1 MDAFRL
7 ILALHAP
14 VILPEFV
21 PRLDTLLHEATCRLR
36 QDWTTEHELPLTFD
50 QELGLYRC
58 SQLIMATT
66 PETSIWPVRYSRPT
80 DGRGLERA
88 TVTNPPKRLM
98 TNGGAFIEKLT
109 QYDAYWPP
117 YVVFDAEGD
126 AARCTALLDLLDGM
140 GREHN
145 GGMGRFEVV
154 SVRPTEQSA
163 WQRRALPLSCK
174 PAWAQR
180 HHMLRGFERL
190 TVFAEQTDVIRP
202 PRIIREVLT
211 HG

>member
-21 PRLDTLLHEATCRLR
+21 PRLDTMLHEAMCRLHR
-36 QDWTTEHELPLTFD
+36 DWTTEHGLPLTFD
-50 QELGLYRC
+50 QALGLYRC

-66 PETSIWPVRYSRPT
+66 PETSIWPVRYSRT
-80 DGRGLERA
+80 TVAAGLERA
-88 TVTNPPKRLM
+88 VVKNPPKSIEINR
-98 TNGGAFIEKLT
+98 GGFLT
-109 QYDAYWPP
+109 KQSKYDAYWPP

-126 AARCTALLDLLDGM
+126 ASRCTALLELLDGM
-140 GREHN
+140 GREH
-145 GGMGRFEVV
+145 GGAMGRFDVV
-154 SVRPTEQSA
+154 SVRPSEPGA
-163 WQRRALPLSCK
+163 WQRRSLPPSYK
-174 PAWAQR
+174 PTWAQ
-180 HHMLRGFERL
+180 HHHVLRGFERL
-190 TVFAEQTDVIRP
+190 TVFGEQTDVIRP